1 MAATCSSNSSN
12 CNCSS
17 YKKIDEYAMQQ
28 RQPQQKTR
36 TILNP
41 NSMQNKPSDK
51 EGMH

>member
-1 MAATCSSNSSN
+1 LQQQQQQQQLQLQQLQ
-12 CNCSS
+12 
-17 YKKIDEYAMQQ
+17 KIDEYAMQQ

-51 EGMH
+51 DGMH

>member
-1 MAATCSSNSSN
+1 MAATCSSS
-12 CNCSS
+12 NCSS

-51 EGMH
+51 DGMH